1 MPTLVLPFPAIDPVL
16 IEFGPFA
23 IRWYALAY
31 VAGLLLG
38 WYYMR
43 RLVSTESLWRGT
55 PHPSLVQVD
64 DFVVYAT
71 LGTILGGRLGYV
83 LFYSPGY
90 YLSNPSEI
98 LQVWSGGMSFH
109 GGFLGVVAAMVVFA
123 WRHKLSLWTLFD
135 LAGTVAPIGLL
146 FGRIANFINGELWG
160 RPSDVPW
167 AMVFPGAGPEPR
179 HPSQLYEAALEGALL
194 LVVTALVVR
203 AGGYRRPGLVAGVFA
218 LGYGLARSFAEL
230 YRVPDAHI
238 GYFQFGLTMGI
249 LLSLP
254 MIAAGLFA
262 IARALSRP
270 PATETEPAS
279 DA

>member
-1 MPTLVLPFPAIDPVL
+1 MAS
-16 IEFGPFA
+16 
-23 IRWYALAY
+23 W
-31 VAGLLLG
+31 G
-38 WYYMR
+38 W
-43 RLVSTESLWRGT
+43 SPPWSCSRG
-55 PHPSLVQVD
+55 
-64 DFVVYAT
+64 
-71 LGTILGGRLGYV
+71 GT
-83 LFYSPGY
+83 
-90 YLSNPSEI
+90 
-98 LQVWSGGMSFH
+98 
-109 GGFLGVVAAMVVFA
+109 
-123 WRHKLSLWTLFD
+123 KLSLWTLFD

-262 IARALSRP
+262 IARALSRA
-270 PATETEPAS
+270 PATETEPAG